1 MSTGLLDTGYLQLR
15 VPEGW
20 EGSIETDTAMVRAPV
35 TGGFRPNATA
45 HTRAFPGSVALA
57 ATQGIAGALA
67 ALDKVHV
74 LSCTIWQVPE
84 TDGGRWI
91 EYTYELNGTTLHLQQ
106 GLLLR
111 SGLLT
116 TFTATCRTSQ
126 LPVYE
131 DHFAYLARSLRF
143 AAAGAETEGSAE

>member
-1 MSTGLLDTGYLQLR
+1 MSTALLDTGYLQLQ
-15 VPEGW
+15 VPDGW
-20 EGSIETDTAMVRAPV
+20 ESSIETDTAVVRAPV

-45 HTRAFPGSVALA
+45 HTQAFHGSVARA

-74 LSCTIWQVPE
+74 LSCTLWPVPD

-91 EYTYELNGTTLHLQQ
+91 EYTYELQGTMLHLQQ

-111 SGLLT
+111 RSLLT
-116 TFTATCRTSQ
+116 TFTAICRTSQ

-131 DHFAYLARSLRF
+131 DHFAHLAGSLRF
-143 AAAGAETEGSAE
+143 AAAATEPEGGPE